1 MSKKLL
7 LLLALLAPFC
17 AQVRALNFGYSVNE
31 ALKTAVITSSEDH
44 TADPDVIIPIKVIMG
59 GVTYDVIGI
68 ADGAI
73 NNVTGMKTVK
83 IHKGIRNIGTM
94 LAKPRPDKVVPSSAG
109 VFENCPDLE
118 KIIVE
123 EGNPVAASTNAGI
136 LTSAD
141 GQIVYCVPPSIRL
154 SSTTLKMSTKQIYIA
169 ENAFLGNRT
178 VAEIAFSKD
187 IEGIHA
193 LPGFHTMKQL
203 DKFTIPGNN
212 SPRYEVARGALID
225 KNTRTLISFPPH
237 WIDGVTFTVD
247 IAKSTNIARYAFAN
261 NASLVKITL
270 PEGVRYI
277 GDHAFAGSNLATII
291 FPESFTLYRENVG
304 MLSDC
309 GRLTSIQF
317 NNAAKSIPADFARNC
332 QILSEIKF
340 TKGNPEDLGAK
351 AFSGCRKLA
360 SFSFSPDI
368 RLLGDSIFAGT
379 GFKKVAFPAG
389 NYNWT
394 EADWSGIFAG
404 CNDLEEIDLSAV
416 KGADDNSPFLLP
428 ERFASDCI
436 RLKKVKFP
444 ENVRFVENS
453 FLGNNALEHIIL
465 QNFSIEGTRG
475 GISYTGDGGTFSP
488 NIYLLSYSES
498 LSEDDLANSLIKNRG
513 KMTLRPV
520 CYVSCFDRA
529 LGGLWDH
536 YTYYIPGGAL
546 DSYSFF
552 YQERLNEMFGIH
564 ISESR
569 GQTTVVCTPNIPGVE
584 IRAVDF
590 GGIRTIGYTPTTPC
604 FIDKP
609 LSDLSYLGLRY
620 SVNGVTMTTRYPARP
635 LFSGLDTDAVADLA
649 DGLSASV
656 DGRTLRVSNASG
668 LPHTTTF
675 DTAGRKVLEAEG
687 AETALDALPAGIYIV
702 AVSDDRSAATV
713 RVALR

>member
-1 MSKKLL
+1 MFKK
-7 LLLALLAPFC
+7 LLALLVLLTPAGV
-17 AQVRALNFGYSVNE
+17 AVRALNFGYSFNE
-31 ALKTAVITSSEDH
+31 AQKTAVITSSEDRSSSEE
-44 TADPDVIIPIKVIMG
+44 VIIPLKVIVS

-73 NNVTGMKTVK
+73 NNVSGMKTVK

-178 VAEIAFSKD
+178 IAEIAFSKD

-304 MLSDC
+304 MLREC

-332 QILSEIKF
+332 QILTELKF

-465 QNFSIEGTRG
+465 RNFSIEGTRG

-498 LSEDDLANSLIKNRG
+498 LSEDDLANSLLKARG
-513 KMTLRPV
+513 KMTLKPN
-520 CYVSCFDRA
+520 CFISSFDNS
-529 LGGLWDH
+529 LGGVWSN
-536 YTYYIPGGAL
+536 YTYYIPGAAL
-546 DSYSFF
+546 DSYDPF
-552 YQERLNEMFGIH
+552 YHRSLHEMFLIE
-564 ISESR
+564 ISGGYFR
-569 GQTTVVCTPNIPGVE
+569 TNVTCVPNIPGVE

-590 GGIRTIGYTPTTPC
+590 GGLKTVGYSYTTPC
-604 FIDKP
+604 FIEKP
-609 LSDLSYLGLRY
+609 IADLQYIGIRY
-620 SVNGVTMTTRYPARP
+620 TVNGVAMYTKYPARP
-635 LFSGLDTDAVADLA
+635 IVSGIADAIADA
-649 DGLSASV
+649 GESLSATIA
-656 DGRTLRVSNASG
+656 GRTLRVDNAASTP
-668 LPHTTTF
+668 LCTIF
-675 DTAGRKVLEAEG
+675 DTAGRKLLEAEG
-687 AETALDALPAGIYIV
+687 AEISLVGIPAGFYVV
-702 AVSDDRSAATV
+702 AVSDGKASRTL

>member
-1 MSKKLL
+1 MFKK
-7 LLLALLAPFC
+7 LLALLVLLTPAGV
-17 AQVRALNFGYSVNE
+17 AVRALNFGYSFNE
-31 ALKTAVITSSEDH
+31 AQKTAVITSSEDRSSSEE
-44 TADPDVIIPIKVIMG
+44 VIIPLQVIVS

-73 NNVTGMKTVK
+73 NNVSGMKTVK

-178 VAEIAFSKD
+178 IAEIAFSKD

-332 QILSEIKF
+332 QILTELKF

-368 RLLGDSIFAGT
+368 RFLGDSIFAGT
-379 GFKKVAFPAG
+379 GFKKVTFPAG

-416 KGADDNSPFLLP
+416 RGADDNSPFLLP

-465 QNFSIEGTRG
+465 RNFSIEGTRG

-498 LSEDDLANSLIKNRG
+498 LSEDDLANSLLKARG
-513 KMTLRPV
+513 KMTLKPN
-520 CYVSCFDRA
+520 CFISSFDNS
-529 LGGLWDH
+529 LGGVWSN
-536 YTYYIPGGAL
+536 YTYYIPGAAL
-546 DSYSFF
+546 DSYDPF
-552 YQERLNEMFGIH
+552 YHRSLHEMFLIEIAGGYF
-564 ISESR
+564 R
-569 GQTTVVCTPNIPGVE
+569 TNVTCFLNGQHGV
-584 IRAVDF
+584 F
-590 GGIRTIGYTPTTPC
+590 PT
-604 FIDKP
+604 
-609 LSDLSYLGLRY
+609 G
-620 SVNGVTMTTRYPARP
+620 
-635 LFSGLDTDAVADLA
+635 
-649 DGLSASV
+649 
-656 DGRTLRVSNASG
+656 
-668 LPHTTTF
+668 
-675 DTAGRKVLEAEG
+675 
-687 AETALDALPAGIYIV
+687 
-702 AVSDDRSAATV
+702 
-713 RVALR
+713 